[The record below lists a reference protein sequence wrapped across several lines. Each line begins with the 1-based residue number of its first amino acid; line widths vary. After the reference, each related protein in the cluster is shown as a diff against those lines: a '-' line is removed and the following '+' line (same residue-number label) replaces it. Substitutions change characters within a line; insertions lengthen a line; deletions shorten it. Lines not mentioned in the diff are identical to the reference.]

1 MNGMES
7 EIQSNTQEGDI
18 SFIADGAI
26 PEGYLVKS
34 STVASGEAR
43 VTLPTDVAD
52 ICLYSA
58 LETVTTGNRVNCR
71 PLSPNHNCRV
81 IAGGTIA
88 AGVRVY
94 LSGATF
100 GKVVTSTGAGAD
112 TYFSPGVAEEEATA
126 GGYIRIRPCPRDGIV
141 IT

>member
-1 MNGMES
+1 MNGQES
-7 EIQSNTQEGDI
+7 AIQSNTVEGDI

-26 PEGYLVKS
+26 TEGYLVKS

-52 ICLYSA
+52 ECLYIA
-58 LETVTTGNRVNCR
+58 LETAATGARVNCR
-71 PLSPNHNCRV
+71 PLSPHLNSRV
-81 IAGGTIA
+81 IAGATIA

-112 TYFSPGVAEEEATA
+112 TYFSPGIAEEEATA
-126 GGYIRIRPCPRDGIV
+126 GGYIRIRPCPRV
-141 IT
+141 VVVT